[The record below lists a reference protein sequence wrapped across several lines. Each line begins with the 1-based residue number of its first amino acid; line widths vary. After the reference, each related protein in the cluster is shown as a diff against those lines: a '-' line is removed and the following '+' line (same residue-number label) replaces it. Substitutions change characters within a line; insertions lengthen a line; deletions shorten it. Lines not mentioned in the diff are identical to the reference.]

1 MPGTKLIDQD
11 GNVYTAPSDEQAQA
25 ALQSGHFSLAPLDA
39 PVPSNPPTE
48 LKAPPEPV
56 PVPKK
61 KQQTKFTD
69 NFNVPLDKTDA
80 GNDEELPVVE
90 MEKPLPAGQEKYFVN
105 LKDKEGREV
114 PVSEDQADRLVASGT
129 HTVEDVP
136 LIDNEGNFYDSPDP
150 EKTQAAL
157 QSGEFRL
164 STLAERRYQEAQ
176 KEEQAAIEEG
186 GGTGLKPYIGG
197 TADAVLT
204 GINEHNPVAGIGFAL
219 ADAIGGTNVRAEKE
233 KIADIVKAE
242 HPGAYYSGGV
252 GGEVGSALGLG
263 SVAGGISKGLALS
276 GATKLATEGA
286 VYSTDSVVNNLV
298 DKDPAGAAEALA
310 LGVGMNFGLHGVFS
324 AVGAIPKAVGEAGQ
338 DISDRI
344 GGSAPIEKEPAENLV
359 GKQILG
365 LTPAQIAKL
374 REKIDI
380 GPALK
385 AVGITADDIV
395 SGKAG
400 EKLQGLETAGPKIG
414 AAIQEL
420 DELFPSEKKPIIEQH
435 LGKAAEEINEMM
447 PQEVKN
453 MKRISDRLNQ
463 LFKIEHP
470 DDLPI
475 AARAEKELTEYTQK
489 MEEYLEWRDNPNRPE
504 KPERP
509 VEENKEVSNE
519 TPTVNPDAE
528 AAPTVKP
535 PAAVLRDQI
544 IDESKLPPKPKALLD
559 YEKDLNEHEAAYY
572 EGAEKERLG
581 EKVKEKME
589 FSRPER
595 PETPEVQAYDEEVAK
610 LRKAPR
616 ALKAGEFNE
625 RPKLTMEEWAK
636 KQGEYYDYSQANPG
650 APRLPRSFADY
661 LEAEG
666 KHSAAGAEIEK
677 LTKELENMEHLPP
690 DAVQAQKA
698 IRPILDQLQA
708 TSKRGTFNATQQL
721 KRWVAEQVNWGADNK
736 FVNSLRRRAS
746 GIVAANLR
754 NAEDEAVLKG
764 GLSPTVN
771 EGLKTDRLAYAL
783 HDMIGD
789 AIDKLDAKDI
799 PKSLLEKLAGATR
812 HERSLPILAL
822 HLLGVPPPL
831 AVAAG
836 LALPFTKKYLAQQTL
851 KKAAQKLLGESSTPE
866 TFTLLHAMQQQE
878 IKINDGVKNTLSALA
893 SSKASKVVPFPKD
906 AIAQFIPD
914 AKGLS
919 HKEQLSVLHDAIVS
933 NASNPGAIGT
943 HLGNI
948 TSGLRAEG
956 LNKVA
961 DEYTDH
967 QLRLM
972 KVLQS
977 ILPADPSMK
986 NAHPFSTK
994 VVVDEIEPATK
1005 EKYNRALSIAADPT
1019 VLLERIKSND
1029 ITAGDVAI
1037 AAAVNPSTLQKM
1049 RDALVQEAI
1058 KSKPN
1063 LSYQQHLSMEILM
1076 GTNIDESSEQLPV
1089 LQGTYAP
1096 VAGLPAKG
1104 KGKGKGAAPKPLS
1117 IKSANNLQDQYLTQS
1132 EKVLGH

>member
-1 MPGTKLIDQD
+1 MPGTKLIDQQ
-11 GNVYTAPSDEQAQA
+11 GNVYTAPTDEQAQA
-25 ALQSGHFSLAPLDA
+25 ALQSGAFQLAPLEA
-39 PVPSNPPTE
+39 PVPGNPPTE
-48 LKAPPEPV
+48 LQAPPEAPSPV
-56 PVPKK
+56 SIPKK
-61 KQQTKFTD
+61 KEQTKFID
-69 NFNVPLDKTDA
+69 HSNEQLDKLDA
-80 GNDEELPVVE
+80 GNDEVTPAIDTV
-90 MEKPLPAGQEKYFVN
+90 KPSKTGEEPFLVT
-105 LKDKEGREV
+105 LKDMQGNEV
-114 PVSEDQADRLVASGT
+114 PVPEDQADRLVASGT

-136 LIDNEGNFYDSPDP
+136 LIDNDGNFYDSPDP
-150 EKTQAAL
+150 AKTQAAL

-176 KEEQAAIEEG
+176 KEERAAIEEG
-186 GGTGLKPYIGG
+186 GGTGLKPYIAKGVAALTSLPFPQLVG
-197 TADAVLT
+197 SFAGEEGDALLT
-204 GINEHNPVAGIGFAL
+204 GINEHNPVAGVGSAL
-219 ADAIGGTNVRAEKE
+219 ADLATGENVRQEKE
-233 KIADIVKAE
+233 KIAGQIAKE
-242 HPGAYYSGGV
+242 HPGAYYSGAV

-263 SVAGGISKGLALS
+263 SIAGGISKGLALS

-286 VYSTDSVVNNLV
+286 VYSTDSVVNHLV

-310 LGVGMNFGLHGVFS
+310 LGVGMNFGLHGLFS
-324 AVGAIPKAVGEAGQ
+324 AVGAIPKAVGKAQ
-338 DISDRI
+338 DIYDRI
-344 GGSAPIEKEPAENLV
+344 GGSAPIEQEQAENLV
-359 GKQILG
+359 GKQVLG

-414 AAIQEL
+414 AAIKEL

-475 AARAEKELTEYTQK
+475 AARAEKELTEYMQK
-489 MEEYLEWRDNPNRPE
+489 MEEYLEWRDNPDQPQRP
-504 KPERP
+504 PRP
-509 VEENKEVSNE
+509 AEENKDVSNTAETANPNAE
-519 TPTVNPDAE
+519 TPTAKPGVLKNIGQEGNMTLGNESPTKVPGEEAKNPNPTGEVNE
-528 AAPTVKP
+528 
-535 PAAVLRDQI
+535 
-544 IDESKLPPKPKALLD
+544 KPK
-559 YEKDLNEHEAAYY
+559 Y
-572 EGAEKERLG
+572 
-581 EKVKEKME
+581 
-589 FSRPER
+589 
-595 PETPEVQAYDEEVAK
+595 TQ
-610 LRKAPR
+610 
-616 ALKAGEFNE
+616 
-625 RPKLTMEEWAK
+625 EEWAK
-636 KQGEYYDYSQANPG
+636 KHQDYSDYQQANPG
-650 APRLPRSFADY
+650 APRLPRSFGDY

-799 PKSLLEKLAGATR
+799 PKSVLEKLAGATR

-822 HLLGVPPPL
+822 HMIGVPSPV

-866 TFTLLHAMQQQE
+866 TNTLLHAMQQQE

-933 NASNPGAIGT
+933 NAANPGAIGT

-1019 VLLERIKSND
+1019 ILLERIKSND

-1076 GTNIDESSEQLPV
+1076 GTNIDESAEQLPV

-1104 KGKGKGAAPKPLS
+1104 GKGKSTAPKPLS